1 MHVVYSIVKDY
12 FKEELVL
19 NLKELSEKIE
29 VSAST
34 ISRVLNDK
42 PGISEATRKKVLAAI
57 EKEHFTLNFAGRNL
71 VKSESRFIGIISRKR
86 TSVEDVI
93 FFHHSLNQFQEILL
107 QNNYFC
113 VPISYHDDKGIDFEN
128 TPLSPTDYAGFIIRG
143 QSIPQKVILSVKKFG
158 VPIILLENAFY
169 ETKVNSV
176 VCNDAELE
184 YELTKIL
191 IDKGHK
197 RIVHITGPD
206 SWYNNKERIKG
217 YRSAINEAKIPEELY
232 CLEDTVITTGKE
244 AFDILKITKVSNIG
258 ICFVNDAMAIG
269 FLKVANDKNIKIGE
283 NISVVGFDDIPWA
296 SLTTPPLTTARIEI
310 DDMGKLA
317 SSRLLAMIGDS
328 SASVT
333 VKSIVDGKIIK
344 RKTT

>member
-1 MHVVYSIVKDY
+1 
-12 FKEELVL
+12 L

-42 PGISEATRKKVLAAI
+42 PGISEATRAKVLEAI
-57 EKEHFTLNFAGRNL
+57 EKEHFTLNFAARNL
-71 VKSESRFIGIISRKR
+71 VKAESRFIGIISRKR

-93 FFHHSLNQFQEILL
+93 FFHHSINQFQEILL

-113 VPISYHDDKGIDFEN
+113 VPIAYYDGKGIDFGN
-128 TPLSPTDYAGFIIRG
+128 TPLSPNDYAGFIIRG
-143 QSIPQKVILSVKKFG
+143 QSIPQKEILSIKKFG
-158 VPIILLENAFY
+158 KPFILLENSLY
-169 ETKVNSV
+169 ETKVNCV

-191 IDKGHK
+191 INKGHK
-197 RIVHITGPD
+197 RIVHVTGPD
-206 SWYNNKERIKG
+206 YWYNNKERIKG
-217 YRSAINEAKIPEELY
+217 YSNAMNEA
-232 CLEDTVITTGKE
+232 CLEKEIICMEDTVLSTGRKTLE
-244 AFDILKITKVSNIG
+244 LLKIEEDTNIG
-258 ICFVNDAMAIG
+258 ITFVNDAMAIG
-269 FLKVANDKNIKIGE
+269 FIKEANDNNIRIGE

-317 SSRLLAMIGDS
+317 SMRLLDMIS
-328 SASVT
+328 NSNNTKT
-333 VKSIVDGKIIK
+333 VKSIVDGKIII
-344 RKTT
+344 RNTN